1 MEKDQFYMEL
11 AIKQAQIAFDMGE
24 VPVGAIIVKNETGE
38 VIAEGYNTRES
49 SKNALC
55 HAELDAINNC
65 CRKLGGWRLPNCTM
79 YVTLE
84 PCPMCA
90 GAIVNSRIDR
100 VVFGAHDK
108 KAGAYGSVFDMCAY
122 PLNHIPIVDGGIL
135 EEECA
140 DQLSNF
146 FKILRKNKKC
156 DKNN

>member
-1 MEKDQFYMEL
+1 MEKDELYMRQ
-11 AIKQAQIAFDMGE
+11 AIAQAQIAADMGE

-38 VIAEGYNTRES
+38 VIAAGYNTRET

-100 VVFGAHDK
+100 VVFGAFDK
-108 KAGAYGSVFDMCAY
+108 KAGAYGSVFNMCDY
-122 PLNHIPIVDGGIL
+122 PLNHIPSTQGGIL
-135 EEECA
+135 ESECA

-146 FKILRKNKKC
+146 FKILRKKKKS
-156 DKNN
+156 DKND